1 MIIIL
6 GIAVVVVVVRRFL
19 GEPLSARD
27 LLVPPVVL
35 VGLGGYAVVG
45 AAPVTAVELA
55 WVVSGSIVGL
65 ALGAARG
72 WTVRLFVRDGALW
85 QRYSP
90 WTVVVWVGSVAASA
104 GLGWLAVR
112 GGVREE
118 VRPVTLSI
126 GVSLLGELL
135 VVGGRAWLAGQP
147 GSGVRLITS
156 PRPRATSR

>member
-35 VGLGGYAVVG
+35 VGLVGSAVVG
-45 AAPVTAVELA
+45 AAPATAVELA

-85 QRYSP
+85 QRYGP
-90 WTVVVWVGSVAASA
+90 WTVVVWVGSVAVSA

-118 VRPVTLSI
+118 VRPVTLAI

-135 VVGGRAWLAGQP
+135 VLGGRAWLAGQS
-147 GSGVRLITS
+147 GSGVRLTTS